1 MEYQLLRDICTTY
14 WNIRQDMPQD
24 PARSY
29 VHDLVMQCFRTMGI
43 DYEDREDA
51 AHIAHEIAFG
61 IPKRAY
67 VGNLVRTNE

>member
-1 MEYQLLRDICTTY
+1 
-14 WNIRQDMPQD
+14 MPQD